1 MFHTDQFVS
10 ILSGESLQLK
20 VITCGISSFVI
31 ISMYVP
37 VFLRRSKIQWIIWLN
52 EFLFDVNI
60 GRCQL
65 SHLKN
70 VEITACYCYWEL
82 SWPTYSYLSY
92 TKKKRITAIW
102 DLFKR
107 SDHERK
113 NGRFGA
119 WLSPIRN
126 LFFCIRSSCD
136 CVHR

>member
-20 VITCGISSFVI
+20 DITCGISSFVI

-82 SWPTYSYLSY
+82 S
-92 TKKKRITAIW
+92 
-102 DLFKR
+102 
-107 SDHERK
+107 
-113 NGRFGA
+113 
-119 WLSPIRN
+119 
-126 LFFCIRSSCD
+126 
-136 CVHR
+136 